1 MSGPLAIARIQ
12 PTQAGVRDPW
22 RMHRLAGAV
31 AAGYDFVK
39 ERAPVQLSRF
49 EDGQIYCHNGHHRI
63 GSCTLAGREMLLE
76 GEYRIEE
83 WTYAQYQEI
92 NWAARWTTPFDPR
105 LETRIA
111 DLTPFRVAL
120 GFVVDRAGEP
130 AAEAFI
136 RRHTGLY
143 RTPRV
148 VTTFVELIALCFDAE
163 QWASA
168 QAAAQDTLRIL
179 TDKGED
185 R

>member
-1 MSGPLAIARIQ
+1 MTGPLLIRRIQ

-31 AAGYDFVK
+31 AAGYNFLCEK
-39 ERAPVQLSRF
+39 ALVQLTRF
-49 EDGQIYCHNGHHRI
+49 EDGQLYCHNGHHRI
-63 GSCTLAGREMLLE
+63 GACTLAGREELFE
-76 GEYRIEE
+76 GEYRIED
-83 WTYAQYQEI
+83 WSYAQYQEI
-92 NWAARWTTPFDPR
+92 NWDARWTTPFDPR

-120 GFVVDRAGEP
+120 DFIVERSGRP

-136 RRHTGLY
+136 HRHRGLY

-168 QAAAQDTLRIL
+168 QDAAQQTLKVL
-179 TDKGED
+179 TDKGEN